1 MIIHDFVSLV
11 AMMVPSIILVVA
23 AAATILVL

>member
-1 MIIHDFVSLV
+1 MTIRDFVPLV
-11 AMMVPSIILVVA
+11 AMMFPSILLVVA